1 MIDRVCSRGL
11 ATMLALGLAAPAP
24 VVQAAP
30 ARDGIL
36 DRVSQLAQEGQ
47 TRFETA
53 DFAAA
58 IDLWTQ
64 AYGVLPDEPK
74 YSKRR
79 NVLAYQIAQACL
91 EAYTLDPKQLS
102 YLRKAE
108 RLFDTYLATI
118 DPKDRTTRT
127 RVEGT
132 LTELREKI
140 RLAEEREAAA
150 EAAAREEARVAAA
163 DAQARSDERTRDE
176 AARQDTTPRRA
187 DPDRSRPLLIAGGV
201 LLGSGGALL
210 GVMGY
215 GLAWG
220 ARVDRDGAKLKT
232 DGVTDPQRYIEL
244 RADGYTANKLAIA
257 TAAIG
262 GTLAIV
268 GIGLLAAGAASR
280 KRARNAVALA
290 PSWQPGGAGLTLTG
304 RF

>member
-1 MIDRVCSRGL
+1 
-11 ATMLALGLAAPAP
+11 MLALGLASPAA

-150 EAAAREEARVAAA
+150 EAAAREQARVAAA
-163 DAQARSDERTRDE
+163 NAQARSDEQARDE
-176 AARQDTTPRRA
+176 AARQDTTRRA
-187 DPDRSRPLLIAGGV
+187 APDRSRPLLIAGGV

-220 ARVDRDGAKLKT
+220 ARVDRDGAKLRT
-232 DGVTDPQRYIEL
+232 DGVTDPQRYTDL
-244 RADGYTANKLAIA
+244 RTDGYTANNLAIA

-280 KRARNAVALA
+280 KRARSAVALA